1 MGTLSYSED
10 VLHISHLVVL
20 NSLSNLSPGIFK
32 YRHFLFPFLNIL
44 NLKDIVLDYKLMYF
58 TCML

>member
-44 NLKDIVLDYKLMYF
+44 NLKDIVLDYKLVYF